1 MSAEKEGK
9 HDRSKVGGVELPA
22 WLTEA
27 REGTCL
33 EEQHPEA
40 HGASKQIPIDKAK
53 CYLVGRHEGE
63 FNVVVDHV
71 TVSRRHALLVHKGDS
86 VFLYDISSN
95 GSFINGA
102 PAQRKEYTA
111 LKVGDTLRFGD
122 HPSTFTL
129 AAIAPPAASAAGTPG
144 SKQTAPV
151 PNRRRTSSEQQ
162 PAASPQPALHNPM
175 VIYGL
180 KLHMGAKGLEVRT
193 VEPGS
198 VAEAHPFPF
207 SWGDIVMSIDDVDT
221 SAMSREELVAALER
235 GRASPQVRLTVKK
248 GGQERH
254 VTLSAAAKAQ
264 PAADSLPAQAL
275 GGSSNGPYKSASGC
289 PGGEENGLGPDN
301 ALLPP
306 RTRDAGG
313 SSGHA
318 VGSADDPELAH
329 THRTR
334 ESKGTPSLPC
344 SPSLPSA
351 NAGADGASSGG
362 GSGARKGGA
371 SKQEQRADRAA
382 RADASASCRQPAA
395 VQGRKGPQAQS
406 DAPLYAH
413 PPRSLRSLSPPRAAG
428 DTGGWMVT
436 SAQRARAT
444 GAAATAA
451 ASEEEDSDSESDME
465 ELDALH
471 VREEVITAQLMAELH
486 PVRMRKILIEALQKQ
501 RYAEAE
507 VSHCQLVSFAS

>member
-22 WLTEA
+22 WVTEA
-27 REGTCL
+27 LEGTCL

-40 HGASKQIPIDKAK
+40 RGASKQIPIDKAK
-53 CYLVGRHEGE
+53 CYLVGRQEGE

-102 PAQRKEYTA
+102 PAQKKEYTA

-162 PAASPQPALHNPM
+162 PAASPQPALHNPL

-207 SWGDIVMSIDDVDT
+207 SWGDIVISINDVDT
-221 SAMSREELVAALER
+221 SAMSREHLVAALDR
-235 GRASPQVRLTVKK
+235 GRASPQVRLAVKK

-264 PAADSLPAQAL
+264 PAADALPAQAH

-289 PGGEENGLGPDN
+289 PGGEENVLGPDN
-301 ALLPP
+301 APLP
-306 RTRDAGG
+306 RKTRDVRG
-313 SSGHA
+313 SNGDA
-318 VGSADDPELAH
+318 IGSVDDPDLAR

-334 ESKGTPSLPC
+334 ESKGTPSQ
-344 SPSLPSA
+344 PSA
-351 NAGADGASSGG
+351 NAAWGGGAGGAGGGAGSSG
-362 GSGARKGGA
+362 RQGGA
-371 SKQEQRADRAA
+371 SEQEQRADRAA

-395 VQGRKGPQAQS
+395 GQGCKGPQPQS

-436 SAQRARAT
+436 GAQRARAT

-451 ASEEEDSDSESDME
+451 TSEEEDSDSESDME

-471 VREEVITAQLMAELH
+471 ERGEVVTAELMAELH
-486 PVRMRKILIEALQKQ
+486 PVRMRKILIETLQKQ

-507 VSHCQLVSFAS
+507 VSHSR